1 MEIGISKI
9 LKNIGWLMFDK
20 AFILILQFIV
30 GVKVANYYGADSY
43 GKYAYAVSLVAF
55 SEIFFELINSR
66 VVKKFYNDNNY
77 DNIIFNISLFRN
89 VVAFILFFIPI
100 IFKLFFKID
109 SLLFYML
116 ILICFDNIL
125 NSATFGIENFFE
137 YKLES
142 KRIVISNN
150 IVKTI
155 SYILQYVGMIFH
167 MGILIV
173 PVIRCF
179 GSVIRMI
186 ILKYQYK
193 SNYLKN
199 IKKIKNK
206 IDKNLIIN
214 IIVQGKMLWIS
225 YVAFLIYTQID
236 KIMINYFLGE
246 KDVGIYT
253 IGVQLSGILGIL
265 LGPIQNSIFPKMLEL
280 YKVNYKKY
288 YDFYMFS
295 NIIVTQGYMLLI
307 LISVFV
313 VKYSFGYVYAEEYLP
328 AIEIYCILTISI
340 LIKANA
346 LFQMNHMVI
355 KNIVNKS
362 FYKTLTGLVMN
373 VSLNYVLIPKYG
385 INGAAFSTSITH
397 FFTAFC
403 MDFFIKEYREQ
414 AFVQLK
420 SFNVFYWFFRRK
432 KIK

>member
-1 MEIGISKI
+1 M
-9 LKNIGWLMFDK
+9 
-20 AFILILQFIV
+20 
-30 GVKVANYYGADSY
+30 
-43 GKYAYAVSLVAF
+43 
-55 SEIFFELINSR
+55 
-66 VVKKFYNDNNY
+66 
-77 DNIIFNISLFRN
+77 
-89 VVAFILFFIPI
+89 
-100 IFKLFFKID
+100 
-109 SLLFYML
+109 
-116 ILICFDNIL
+116 
-125 NSATFGIENFFE
+125 
-137 YKLES
+137 
-142 KRIVISNN
+142 
-150 IVKTI
+150 
-155 SYILQYVGMIFH
+155 
-167 MGILIV
+167 
-173 PVIRCF
+173 
-179 GSVIRMI
+179 
-186 ILKYQYK
+186 
-193 SNYLKN
+193 
-199 IKKIKNK
+199 
-206 IDKNLIIN
+206 
-214 IIVQGKMLWIS
+214 
-225 YVAFLIYTQID
+225 AFLIYTQID

-265 LGPIQNSIFPKMLEL
+265 LGPVQNSIFPKMLEL

-432 KIK
+432 KN

>member
-1 MEIGISKI
+1 MGISISKI

-20 AFILILQFIV
+20 VFILILQFIV
-30 GVKVANYYGADSY
+30 GVKVANYYGADLY
-43 GKYAYAVSLVAF
+43 GKYAYAVSLVTF

-66 VVKKFYNDNNY
+66 IVKKFYNDRNY
-77 DNIIFNISLFRN
+77 DNIIFNITLFRN
-89 VVAFILFFIPI
+89 TLAFLLFFVPI

-109 SLLFYML
+109 NLLFYML
-116 ILICFDNIL
+116 VLTCFDNIL
-125 NSATFGIENFFE
+125 NSTTFGIENFFE

-167 MGILIV
+167 MEILIV

-179 GSVIRMI
+179 GSIIRMI

-265 LGPIQNSIFPKMLEL
+265 LGPVQNSIFPKMLEL

-373 VSLNYVLIPKYG
+373 VSLNYILIPRYG
-385 INGAAFSTSITH
+385 INGAAFSTSMTH

-403 MDFFIKEYREQ
+403 IDFFIKEYREQ